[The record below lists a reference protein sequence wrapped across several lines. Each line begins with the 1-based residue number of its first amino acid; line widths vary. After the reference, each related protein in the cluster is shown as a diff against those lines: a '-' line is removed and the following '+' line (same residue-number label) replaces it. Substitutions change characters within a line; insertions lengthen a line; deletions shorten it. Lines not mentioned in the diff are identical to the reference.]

1 MTTETEIGGCIGGSR
16 GTPRTASCHQKLAE
30 FSESAQPT
38 STLTGASGSQ
48 KYEAVRVLLHKASQ
62 VVEMSVSSPRGLL
75 LSPAYP
81 PCPSFRACGPT
92 ATLGHS
98 PPRQMPLRGPAS
110 ARMLVSS
117 FFLASFHHF
126 TVLTFSPSF
135 QTECKV
141 SLKSLEGGHLHAS
154 QHLWVRDC
162 GLISF
167 CIAGHPLVQCVLS
180 HVVNL

>member
-1 MTTETEIGGCIGGSR
+1 MTTEAEIGGCIGGSR
-16 GTPRTASCHQKLAE
+16 GTPRTAGHHQKLAE

-38 STLTGASGSQ
+38 STLTGSSGSQ
-48 KYEAVRVLLHKASQ
+48 KSEAVRVLLHKASQ
-62 VVEMSVSSPRGLL
+62 VVGMSDSSPRELL
-75 LSPAYP
+75 LSAAYP
-81 PCPSFRACGPT
+81 PCPSFHTCGPT

-117 FFLASFHHF
+117 FLASFHHF
-126 TVLTFSPSF
+126 AVLTFSPSF
-135 QTECKV
+135 QTECTV

-162 GLISF
+162 GLTSS
-167 CIAGHPLVQCVLS
+167 CIAGHPLLQCVLS